1 MPAVELE
8 LDIDDAFKRAMKQVL
23 FGARGAI
30 TDVLFDARTAVQ
42 QAMMAAFILRRR
54 HAIAGVRVVRATK
67 NTDGMIAITRSYM
80 AAHVI
85 SSQSETTRLH
95 KAVPHHVR
103 SNIKQVVNRKR
114 WPGQM
119 RDGKFFTVKKGS
131 HLQVWKRTG
140 RRRNRGKQLQWTIPQ
155 RIMIPQ
161 RFDFIG
167 IVVTVIRENLRV
179 AVIMRVHQAFATAR

>member
-1 MPAVELE
+1 MELE
-8 LDIDDAFKRAMKQVL
+8 LEIEDALKRAVKQVL
-23 FGARGAI
+23 FGIRGAV

-42 QAMMAAFILRRR
+42 QAMSETFVIRRR
-54 HAIAGVRVVRATK
+54 HLLSGIRVVRASK
-67 NTDGMIAITRSYM
+67 RRDGILGIARPYI
-80 AAHVI
+80 AAHVK
-85 SSQSETTRLH
+85 SSQGETDRLH

-103 SNIKQVVNRKR
+103 PNIKRVVNRKR

-119 RDGKFFTVKKGS
+119 RKGKYFTVKKGS

-155 RIMIPQ
+155 RITIPQ

-167 IVVTVIRENLRV
+167 VVVRIIRENFRV
-179 AVIMRVHQAFATAR
+179 AIIMRVRQAFASAR